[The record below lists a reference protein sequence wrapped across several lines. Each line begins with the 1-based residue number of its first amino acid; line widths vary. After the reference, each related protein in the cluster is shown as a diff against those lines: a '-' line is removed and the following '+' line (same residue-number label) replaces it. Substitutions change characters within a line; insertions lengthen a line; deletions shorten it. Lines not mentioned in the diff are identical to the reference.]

1 VEVRTSD
8 DWQSIGAGF
17 RDKRAY
23 HLQGLAAKTAYAMRA
38 LRILLRQLLGG
49 LLAAQLLGGLLAAP
63 VAALPLVLE
72 DSVTTFGAASV
83 SAVVINDPEQA
94 LIRERVIVL
103 VNHERLTRGLPP
115 LQEEPILRIA
125 AQSYAEVLTADS
137 CFGHTCGP
145 VPDFTTRDAQVGYT
159 PWSWLGEN
167 VAAGQPTAETV
178 VAAWMASPLHRENI
192 LRPEF
197 TELGVGVAHGGM
209 HGTYWAQEFGAR
221 PPEPS

>member
-1 VEVRTSD
+1 
-8 DWQSIGAGF
+8 
-17 RDKRAY
+17 
-23 HLQGLAAKTAYAMRA
+23 MRA
-38 LRILLRQLLGG
+38 LRIVLRQVLAG
-49 LLAAQLLGGLLAAP
+49 LLAAHLLGGLLAAP

-72 DSVTTFGAASV
+72 DAAITFGAASAN
-83 SAVVINDPEQA
+83 AVVINDPEQT
-94 LIRERVIVL
+94 LIRARVIAL

-115 LQEEPILRIA
+115 LQEDPILRMA
-125 AQSYAEVLTADS
+125 AQSYAEILTADS

-145 VPDFTTRDAQVGYT
+145 VPDFTARDARVGYT

-197 TELGVGVAHGGM
+197 TELGIGVAYGGM

-221 PPEPS
+221 PLAPS